1 MANDTMYTRLSK
13 FITDNCNNMDLGWG
27 DQKPTVAMKENW
39 GENGEALIKQ
49 YEKINTALSYLGDG
63 LHAKYKE
70 FNTNPELVGHQL
82 TPQTPPIFPAGLIGR
97 PDSWQSEE
105 GFNNNM
111 VQLQG
116 AVKNLNET
124 LQKDLDAIEGHEA
137 RDTSW
142 GGELTTAL
150 GTVASVTGLGAV
162 AGAAVAAAGRS
173 QTWGQLTEVHDK
185 ILKIQAELDK
195 LEEQINKP
203 FNAIKKCGDQLS
215 GPGIDE
221 EGCQGLNVVFE
232 PISKV
237 FPIIKAID
245 CPPSLL
251 TDDAAAAALQAAL
264 DTAAALANPYAAN
277 KVAHFEGA
285 RDFKEQCFLLAKI
298 FELAQYKKET
308 IETTIVP
315 KRLPYIAPPPGN
327 SGSKG
332 NACLMADGDPY
343 AFINKLTQHPHQK
356 VFFDMHNKDISTL
369 MPMIRLYKINT
380 NGSNETQQEYTFQS
394 NTTKAEVDKTFAS
407 KGKRGYGVGVKD
419 FSFVYDGNNP
429 FAAKKSIKATLT
441 IFANSFDE
449 LLQERDP
456 PERGDSVWSYIE
468 LALKT
473 GKGTAATDKKGKT
486 AAQIEEIENNLSKL
500 DFRLKAIVGWAK
512 PKGSLQH
519 FGTWGVNE
527 FGKVYKKEDL
537 LDAIYDSHMTLNL
550 TPVTHEFNLDDMGRV
565 TFVIHYLAYV
575 DDFFDQS
582 GFNIFFDV
590 DTNLK
595 MLKRKLKYKT
605 LTKECEAAKV
615 AEQKKIELKDKK
627 IKLEKQKSLQSII
640 QKLFVLDKVKY
651 IEIGYGE
658 LVQFESEGP
667 YYELQQ
673 SSSIGDKIIDQSL
686 LLGVDR
692 NLVKQYA
699 DAQKNAFT
707 GKTGADATQELTFA
721 IAASNPRHNTIP
733 FFYVSDLMDA
743 ILGGIENKLEEMP
756 KQISTLQ
763 FDDDINS
770 TSSAT
775 VLSAE
780 ADPTINLEDI
790 IAEKE
795 KLELFSANYKKFR
808 LMLGPLEIV
817 NPKDGETSL
826 FVNFGDV
833 PISVKYFVEWMTDK
847 LLKKDESVYSL
858 SKFLSDF
865 FNDLIKNFLNDS
877 NCFDGVAKQKA
888 RLNQSVITS
897 YRSKGEARDEF
908 TAAIQ
913 NQHPL
918 ASRGILKNMEQP
930 VLNVSGESLLPDGG
944 NPGLGREINYMVFY
958 AGRTQPTELMK
969 GNRSADERRG
979 IFHYMLG
986 KNRGIVKK
994 IDLSKTTSTG
1004 LREVRFEQE
1013 GYDGL
1018 EQLREV
1024 YDVNITTY
1032 ANVKAW
1038 PGTYLYV
1045 DPHGWSPMTTDLD
1058 LTQLGIGG
1066 YCMII
1071 RSEHAFGPGQAETKI
1086 TAKWVAS
1093 IDAKLTTDTTTSE
1106 DEGESK
1112 ASGAGAGTNSAVM
1125 CNFGKRE
1132 EGLSDTFLKFLTGN
1146 TGTSTNDGSLP
1157 EPGETTP

>member
-1 MANDTMYTRLSK
+1 
-13 FITDNCNNMDLGWG
+13 
-27 DQKPTVAMKENW
+27 
-39 GENGEALIKQ
+39 
-49 YEKINTALSYLGDG
+49 
-63 LHAKYKE
+63 
-70 FNTNPELVGHQL
+70 
-82 TPQTPPIFPAGLIGR
+82 
-97 PDSWQSEE
+97 
-105 GFNNNM
+105 
-111 VQLQG
+111 
-116 AVKNLNET
+116 
-124 LQKDLDAIEGHEA
+124 
-137 RDTSW
+137 
-142 GGELTTAL
+142 
-150 GTVASVTGLGAV
+150 
-162 AGAAVAAAGRS
+162 
-173 QTWGQLTEVHDK
+173 
-185 ILKIQAELDK
+185 
-195 LEEQINKP
+195 
-203 FNAIKKCGDQLS
+203 
-215 GPGIDE
+215 
-221 EGCQGLNVVFE
+221 
-232 PISKV
+232 
-237 FPIIKAID
+237 
-245 CPPSLL
+245 
-251 TDDAAAAALQAAL
+251 
-264 DTAAALANPYAAN
+264 
-277 KVAHFEGA
+277 
-285 RDFKEQCFLLAKI
+285 LAKI
-298 FELAQYKKET
+298 FELAEYKKET

-315 KRLPYIAPPPGN
+315 KRLPYINPPPGN

-369 MPMIRLYKINT
+369 MPMIKLYKINT
-380 NGSNETQQEYTFQS
+380 IGSNETQQEYTFQS
-394 NTTKAEVDKTFAS
+394 NTTKAEIDSTFAN

-429 FAAKKSIKATLT
+429 FAAKKSIKAKLT

-449 LLQERDP
+449 LLKERDP

-473 GKGTAATDKKGKT
+473 GKGTAATAKKGKT
-486 AAQIEEIENNLSKL
+486 AAQIEEIENNLAKL
-500 DFRLKAIVGWAK
+500 DFRLKAVVGWAK
-512 PKGSLQH
+512 PPGRLSH
-519 FGTWGVNE
+519 FGQWGVNE
-527 FGKVYKKEDL
+527 FGTMYKKTHL

-582 GFNIFFDV
+582 GFNIFSDV
-590 DTNLK
+590 ITNLK

-605 LTKECEAAKV
+605 LTKKCEAAKV
-615 AEQKKIELKDKK
+615 AEQKKLELKDKK
-627 IKLEKQKSLQSII
+627 VKLEKQKSLQSII
-640 QKLFVLDKVKY
+640 QKLFVLDRVKY

-658 LVQFESEGP
+658 LVAFESEGP
-667 YYELQQ
+667 YYEL
-673 SSSIGDKIIDQSL
+673 SSAGSIADKIVDQSL
-686 LLGVDR
+686 LLSVDT
-692 NLVKQYA
+692 NLVAKYD

-707 GKTGADATQELTFA
+707 NKTGQAAIRELTFA
-721 IAASNPRHNTIP
+721 LAASNPWHNTIP

-743 ILGGIENKLEEMP
+743 ILSGIENKLEEMP

-763 FDDDINS
+763 YQGVIAA
-770 TSSAT
+770 TTSAT
-775 VLSAE
+775 TVLA
-780 ADPTINLEDI
+780 AGVDPEIDPVDI
-790 IAEKE
+790 AAEKE
-795 KLELFSANYKKFR
+795 KLELFAANFKKFR

-833 PISVKYFVEWMTDK
+833 PISVKYFIEWMTDK

-877 NCFDGVAKQKA
+877 NCFDGLAKQKA
-888 RLNQSVITS
+888 RLNQAVITS
-897 YRSKGEARDEF
+897 YRSSGETRDEF

-918 ASRGILKNMEQP
+918 ASRGVLKNMKQP
-930 VLNVSGESLLPDGG
+930 VLNVSGESFLPDGG
-944 NPGLGREINYMVFY
+944 QNGVGREINYMVFY

-969 GNRSADERRG
+969 GNRSDDEAKG

-1024 YDVNITTY
+1024 YDVNLTTY

-1045 DPHGWSPMTTDLD
+1045 DPSGWSPMKTDLD

-1071 RSEHAFGPGQAETKI
+1071 RSEHTFGPGQAESKI

-1093 IDAKLTTDTTTSE
+1093 IDAKLTTPN
-1106 DEGESK
+1106 EGEEK
-1112 ASGAGAGTNSAVM
+1112 ASGSGAGTNSSTM

-1132 EGLSDTFLKFLTGN
+1132 EGLGAKFLEILKGN
-1146 TGTSTNDGSLP
+1146 TGVAANDGSTP
-1157 EPGETTP
+1157 SPGGAGP

>member
-1 MANDTMYTRLSK
+1 
-13 FITDNCNNMDLGWG
+13 
-27 DQKPTVAMKENW
+27 
-39 GENGEALIKQ
+39 
-49 YEKINTALSYLGDG
+49 
-63 LHAKYKE
+63 
-70 FNTNPELVGHQL
+70 
-82 TPQTPPIFPAGLIGR
+82 
-97 PDSWQSEE
+97 
-105 GFNNNM
+105 
-111 VQLQG
+111 
-116 AVKNLNET
+116 
-124 LQKDLDAIEGHEA
+124 
-137 RDTSW
+137 
-142 GGELTTAL
+142 
-150 GTVASVTGLGAV
+150 
-162 AGAAVAAAGRS
+162 
-173 QTWGQLTEVHDK
+173 
-185 ILKIQAELDK
+185 
-195 LEEQINKP
+195 
-203 FNAIKKCGDQLS
+203 
-215 GPGIDE
+215 
-221 EGCQGLNVVFE
+221 
-232 PISKV
+232 
-237 FPIIKAID
+237 
-245 CPPSLL
+245 
-251 TDDAAAAALQAAL
+251 
-264 DTAAALANPYAAN
+264 
-277 KVAHFEGA
+277 
-285 RDFKEQCFLLAKI
+285 
-298 FELAQYKKET
+298 
-308 IETTIVP
+308 
-315 KRLPYIAPPPGN
+315 
-327 SGSKG
+327 
-332 NACLMADGDPY
+332 
-343 AFINKLTQHPHQK
+343 
-356 VFFDMHNKDISTL
+356 
-369 MPMIRLYKINT
+369 
-380 NGSNETQQEYTFQS
+380 
-394 NTTKAEVDKTFAS
+394 
-407 KGKRGYGVGVKD
+407 
-419 FSFVYDGNNP
+419 
-429 FAAKKSIKATLT
+429 
-441 IFANSFDE
+441 
-449 LLQERDP
+449 
-456 PERGDSVWSYIE
+456 
-468 LALKT
+468 
-473 GKGTAATDKKGKT
+473 
-486 AAQIEEIENNLSKL
+486 
-500 DFRLKAIVGWAK
+500 
-512 PKGSLQH
+512 
-519 FGTWGVNE
+519 
-527 FGKVYKKEDL
+527 
-537 LDAIYDSHMTLNL
+537 
-550 TPVTHEFNLDDMGRV
+550 
-565 TFVIHYLAYV
+565 
-575 DDFFDQS
+575 
-582 GFNIFFDV
+582 
-590 DTNLK
+590 
-595 MLKRKLKYKT
+595 
-605 LTKECEAAKV
+605 
-615 AEQKKIELKDKK
+615 
-627 IKLEKQKSLQSII
+627 
-640 QKLFVLDKVKY
+640 
-651 IEIGYGE
+651 
-658 LVQFESEGP
+658 
-667 YYELQQ
+667 
-673 SSSIGDKIIDQSL
+673 
-686 LLGVDR
+686 
-692 NLVKQYA
+692 
-699 DAQKNAFT
+699 
-707 GKTGADATQELTFA
+707 
-721 IAASNPRHNTIP
+721 
-733 FFYVSDLMDA
+733 
-743 ILGGIENKLEEMP
+743 
-756 KQISTLQ
+756 
-763 FDDDINS
+763 
-770 TSSAT
+770 
-775 VLSAE
+775 
-780 ADPTINLEDI
+780 
-790 IAEKE
+790 
-795 KLELFSANYKKFR
+795 
-808 LMLGPLEIV
+808 MLGPLEIV